1 MTEKTPPN
9 TGKTPV
15 LGGFFTVY
23 QAVGFRERSSQIEA
37 IFSAS

>member
-1 MTEKTPPN
+1 MTEKNTPEYR
-9 TGKTPV
+9 KTPV

>member
-1 MTEKTPPN
+1 MTEKNAPEYRKN
-9 TGKTPV
+9 TGARGLFAV
-15 LGGFFTVY
+15 C